1 MLVLTRQLGESLL
14 IGDTVKI
21 VVLEARGNQ
30 IRLGIDAPSEV
41 RVLRQE
47 LSGTPAAAKPGK
59 R

>member
-30 IRLGIDAPSEV
+30 IRLGIDAPARSAYCA
-41 RVLRQE
+41 RN
-47 LSGTPAAAKPGK
+47 
-59 R
+59 